1 MLLGRGNA
9 LYAMHAAFVFQPG
22 INLVPLNRGNH
33 FFHSPKRRRRTFED
47 LHFPA
52 LRFGV
57 ARIHA
62 EKLSGEKR
70 GFVAARAGADFDEH
84 AFLLVGILGKKQKFQ
99 LALDGFLARSERF
112 LFVVRHLLHLGV
124 VRFEEELMRPGEI
137 FHDLLVFAM
146 FRDDFLELGMLLGDL
161 LKARGITHDFR
172 RRELLRHLLV
182 ARIELVQLFG
192 QCKNGHGNLSFRFEA
207 LD

>member
-1 MLLGRGNA
+1 MAVLTLTEKLDQLDSRYEEMTQQLSSPEVVGDSAR
-9 LYAMHAAFVFQPG
+9 FQK
-22 INLVPLNRGNH
+22 IA
-33 FFHSPKRRRRTFED
+33 KQ
-47 LHFPA
+47 
-52 LRFGV
+52 
-57 ARIHA
+57 HA
-62 EKLSGEKR
+62 ELEEIVAKHREYRQIVKDLAGAHQLFLEADDAEMKQMAHDEEKAL
-70 GFVAARAGADFDEH
+70 AARKET
-84 AFLLVGILGKKQKFQ
+84 VE
-99 LALDGFLARSERF
+99 RERF

>member
-1 MLLGRGNA
+1 MVIPWIG
-9 LYAMHAAFVFQPG
+9 
-22 INLVPLNRGNH
+22 VPL
-33 FFHSPKRRRRTFED
+33 STVLKRAEPTSKATFVE
-47 LHFPA
+47 FTT
-52 LRFGV
+52 
-57 ARIHA
+57 
-62 EKLSGEKR
+62 
-70 GFVAARAGADFDEH
+70 
-84 AFLLVGILGKKQKFQ
+84 
-99 LALDGFLARSERF
+99 
-112 LFVVRHLLHLGV
+112 
-124 VRFEEELMRPGEI
+124 LMRPGEI